1 MISKK
6 KILIMG
12 LPGSGKTTLAKLLVP
27 MFNAVWLNAD
37 KVREEANDWDFSEK
51 GRSIQ
56 ANRMKRLAQEAIDNN
71 RVVIADFVC
80 PTEAT
85 RKDFNADYI
94 IWMDTIKEGRF
105 DDTNKMFE
113 PPKKYN
119 FKVLFKEAA
128 MWAYLIKQD
137 IQREFENDKM
147 E

>member
-85 RKDFNADYI
+85 REDFNADYI

-105 DDTNKMFE
+105 DDTNKMFK
-113 PPKKYN
+113 PPKQ
-119 FKVLFKEAA
+119 FDFRVTHKEAE
-128 MWAYLIKQD
+128 MWAHLIKVD
-137 IQREFENDKM
+137 INDKM
-147 E
+147 GQ